1 MKKLFLSGLAVFVL
15 SCSQKESA
23 KTYYLSEN
31 GVKASDSLSREKN
44 RMDAK
49 KFFAENAKMPVDS
62 IYIDV
67 TNLDTIVKKD
77 SIIIVYKE
85 TYYVGKPSA
94 QKLGIQKEWDNFVQS
109 LINKPFLD
117 KDFKTA
123 DGKTLNQKSLNNKPS
138 LVNLWFTTCAP
149 CIEEMPYL
157 NQLKEKY
164 KDQVNFVSITFN
176 SKNEVEKFLEK
187 RTFNFTH
194 IIDEKTFLKKKNIP
208 QYPINIFLDKNG
220 IVKNVDGNISM
231 IKNEDGTV
239 SADLESFE
247 DNIKKLLL

>member
-1 MKKLFLSGLAVFVL
+1 MKKLLLSGLAVFVL
-15 SCSQKESA
+15 SCTHKESV

-31 GVKASDSLSREKN
+31 GVKASDSLTREEG
-44 RMDAK
+44 RMKAK
-49 KFFAENAKMPVDS
+49 KFFSESSKMPIDS
-62 IYIDV
+62 IYLDV
-67 TNLDTIVKKD
+67 TNLDTIVKQD

-85 TYYVGKPSA
+85 TYYFGKPSA
-94 QKLGIQKEWDNFVQS
+94 EKLDAQKQWDNFVQS
-109 LINKPFLD
+109 LMNKPFLD

-123 DGKTLNQKSLNNKPS
+123 DDKILNQKSLNNKPS

-157 NQLKEKY
+157 NKLKDKY

-176 SKNEVEKFLEK
+176 NKIEVEKFLEK
-187 RTFNFTH
+187 RAFNFTH
-194 IIDEKTFLKKKNIP
+194 IIDEKAFLKEKNIP
-208 QYPINIFLDKNG
+208 QYPINIFVDKNG

-247 DNIKKLLL
+247 DNIEKLLL